1 MKNCSGSVSLP
12 GPRARLPALSHPIPR
27 AFRFQADLLR
37 HPARNRALRPSI
49 SHVHLRT
56 PLPPLPPL
64 RGTRVMPIFR
74 ESGLFPWEKVIFC
87 WLINTKHH
95 RPPSCQIVLN
105 HNMPCSWT
113 SVLAVN
119 NCDNFVTLANFVP
132 LPVSLPGALMRVLT
146 SLHASRLALSPCVMP
161 PLFAYCLSSS
171 PCEVTQEK
179 DFPLVLQ

>member
-27 AFRFQADLLR
+27 AFRFQAGLFG

-56 PLPPLPPL
+56 PLPPRLLSGAPESCPSLGSPGFSHGKRLL
-64 RGTRVMPIFR
+64 R
-74 ESGLFPWEKVIFC
+74 
-87 WLINTKHH
+87 LINTKRH
-95 RPPSCQIVLN
+95 RPPSCQIVLY

-113 SVLAVN
+113 LVLAVN
-119 NCDNFVTLANFVP
+119 NCDNFVTSANFVP

-146 SLHASRLALSPCVMP
+146 SLLACTRATRHSRPV
-161 PLFAYCLSSS
+161 
-171 PCEVTQEK
+171 
-179 DFPLVLQ
+179 